1 MVNPNEAPKGY
12 MAVAYT
18 IGKSSCGE
26 CSFSSHECGCVAAG
40 VSCLAYK
47 RDDNC
52 GVYFIIKKE
61 QEERSHADTQPVQK
75 EPKEMSHTEDT
86 QPVPSVI
93 PGISL
98 RDYFAGCALTGLL
111 AANQQGGCVVNAYE
125 AADAMLGQR
134 EKSLNGGDN
143 ATAN

>member
-1 MVNPNEAPKGY
+1 MVNPNEAPEGY
-12 MAVAYT
+12 VAVAYVA
-18 IGKSSCGE
+18 GKSSCEE
-26 CSFSSHECGCVAAG
+26 CSFASEDCCCRAAG
-40 VSCLAYK
+40 VSCLSLL

-52 GVYFIIKKE
+52 GVYFIPK
-61 QEERSHADTQPVQK
+61 K

-93 PGISL
+93 PGVSL
-98 RDYFAGCALTGLL
+98 RDYFAGCAITGLL

-125 AADAMLGQR
+125 VADAMLEER
-134 EKSLNGGDN
+134 ENSLNGGDN

>member
-1 MVNPNEAPKGY
+1 MVNPNEAPEGY
-12 MAVAYT
+12 IAVQYT
-18 IGKSSCGE
+18 GSCGD
-26 CSFSSHECGCVAAG
+26 CSFSFNGCCSG
-40 VSCLAYK
+40 SLSVSCASHN
-47 RDDNC
+47 RVDNC
-52 GVYFIIKKE
+52 DVYFISKE
-61 QEERSHADTQPVQK
+61 
-75 EPKEMSHTEDT
+75 EPKEMSHVDT

-111 AANQQGGCVVNAYE
+111 VDTSLSQAVAVTFAYG
-125 AADAMLGQR
+125 AADAMLGHR

>member
-12 MAVAYT
+12 MAVAFT
-18 IGKSSCGE
+18 SGKYSCDE
-26 CSFSSHECGCVAAG
+26 CSFSSYECGCVVAG
-40 VSCLAYK
+40 VSCLSYK

-52 GVYFIIKKE
+52 NVYFTPKKE
-61 QEERSHADTQPVQK
+61 LKEMIHTDTQPVQ
-75 EPKEMSHTEDT
+75 
-86 QPVPSVI
+86 SVI

-98 RDYFAGCALTGLL
+98 RDYFAGCAITGLL

-125 AADAMLGQR
+125 VADAMLGQR

-143 ATAN
+143 AANN

>member
-18 IGKSSCGE
+18 TGKSSCEE

-52 GVYFIIKKE
+52 GVYFIPK
-61 QEERSHADTQPVQK
+61 K

-98 RDYFAGCALTGLL
+98 RDYFAGCAITGLL
-111 AANQQGGCVVNAYE
+111 AANQQGGCVSLAYE
-125 AADAMLGQR
+125 VADKMLEQR
-134 EKSLNGGDN
+134 EKSLNGDDN
-143 ATAN
+143 AATN

>member
-18 IGKSSCGE
+18 RGKSSCEE
-26 CSFSSHECGCVAAG
+26 CSFASEDCCCRAAG
-40 VSCLAYK
+40 VSCLSLL

-52 GVYFIIKKE
+52 GVYFILKKE
-61 QEERSHADTQPVQK
+61 QEE
-75 EPKEMSHTEDT
+75 MSHVDT
-86 QPVPSVI
+86 KPAPSII

-98 RDYFAGCALTGLL
+98 RDYFAGCAITGFL
-111 AANQQGGCVVNAYE
+111 AANQQGGCIVNAYE
-125 AADAMLGQR
+125 VADAMLGHR
-134 EKSLNGGDN
+134 EKTLNGGDN